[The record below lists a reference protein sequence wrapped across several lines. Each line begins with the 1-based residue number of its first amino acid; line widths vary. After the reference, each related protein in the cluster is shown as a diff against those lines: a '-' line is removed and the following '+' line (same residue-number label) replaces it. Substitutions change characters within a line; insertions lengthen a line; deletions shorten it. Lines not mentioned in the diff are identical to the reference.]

1 MSCSFARAALS
12 RAARGVVVS
21 ILNTIYARLA
31 RFCVV
36 VFLRFFAIRNPH
48 VRIRYSNPKP
58 LNRTK
63 MMKTVKAL
71 SAAPKSDPDNPGRD
85 RGGYKSL
92 RIRLSGA
99 DFQLL
104 AEKAK
109 LGGWPEV
116 NLVYYRKTG
125 QVNVYLPKRL
135 ISR

>member
-1 MSCSFARAALS
+1 
-12 RAARGVVVS
+12 
-21 ILNTIYARLA
+21 
-31 RFCVV
+31 
-36 VFLRFFAIRNPH
+36 
-48 VRIRYSNPKP
+48 
-58 LNRTK
+58 

-104 AEKAK
+104 AEKDK

>member
-1 MSCSFARAALS
+1 
-12 RAARGVVVS
+12 
-21 ILNTIYARLA
+21 
-31 RFCVV
+31 
-36 VFLRFFAIRNPH
+36 

-109 LGGWPEV
+109 LGG
-116 NLVYYRKTG
+116 
-125 QVNVYLPKRL
+125 
-135 ISR
+135 